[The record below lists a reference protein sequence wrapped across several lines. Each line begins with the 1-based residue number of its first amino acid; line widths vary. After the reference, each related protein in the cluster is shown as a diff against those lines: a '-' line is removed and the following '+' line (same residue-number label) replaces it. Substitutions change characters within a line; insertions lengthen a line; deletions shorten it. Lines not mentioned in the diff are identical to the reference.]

1 MAKSVTEIGIH
12 PEYTYRVNNHIDSD
26 ASKDHY
32 TSHGSGNGGGNDM
45 LVRVAKLESDVEHIK
60 KAIDDVK
67 LDVREIKRDA
77 RTDFRIIFGSLITV
91 ALGLA
96 GIMAKGFHWL

>member
-1 MAKSVTEIGIH
+1 
-12 PEYTYRVNNHIDSD
+12 
-26 ASKDHY
+26 
-32 TSHGSGNGGGNDM
+32 M
-45 LVRVAKLESDVEHIK
+45 LEVRVAKLESDVEYIK
-60 KAIDDVK
+60 KSIDDVK

-77 RTDFRIIFGSLITV
+77 RTDFRIIFGSLIAV

>member
-1 MAKSVTEIGIH
+1 MNLSEVAVLH
-12 PEYTYRVNNHIDSD
+12 PNQDTDFVMSRQAANNN
-26 ASKDHY
+26 ASLKH
-32 TSHGSGNGGGNDM
+32 GGNDGGNSM
-45 LVRVAKLESDVEHIK
+45 LEVRVAKLESDVEYIK
-60 KAIDDVK
+60 KSIDDVK

-77 RTDFRIIFGSLITV
+77 RTDFRIIFGSLIAV